1 MSTSTSTNPIVNF
14 FPIET
19 KKKIFC
25 SEGDV
30 RVYSGLYSSSEI
42 TLWLKKLYYASRRI
56 KVFELLILLFK
67 PAGKILLFPGS
78 FKTLP
83 DDTYCNMLTSIGGWL
98 FRPLH
103 FLPVF
108 IRFSGVYH
116 FASGNS
122 PITSI
127 RISVFDSLSKI
138 VSEGSNLSSVARNCP
153 HSTNSSFLKIKPRKS
168 HESFNSYNTTLK
180 VLKILAAI
188 LAVFLFTASSF
199 ARLQNQ
205 ENAEKYIDHQQKG
218 DRFKLK
224 ELYSK
229 YVYLTDNKTVKKFSW
244 IVKKEKKNPYRQKA
258 SVAAERSLDYYQSK
272 ILPGIKNAVIS
283 VSRKLAKS
291 KNTGSFL
298 GSDEYI
304 YIFMSSS
311 VPESTW
317 KNYIKAIN
325 RLRRSGQDG
334 IGIILRGCIGGCAKV
349 LPTAKFIYHLLK
361 QGENT
366 YRVPILID
374 PLLFRLFG
382 IKRVPVAVYARHVDM
397 KYPWLS
403 PGVSGNL
410 SGSVTAYKVIGD
422 CGLVYI
428 LKELYEQSGSGA
440 VLKLYNILTEGWLEK
455 NE

>member
-1 MSTSTSTNPIVNF
+1 
-14 FPIET
+14 
-19 KKKIFC
+19 
-25 SEGDV
+25 
-30 RVYSGLYSSSEI
+30 
-42 TLWLKKLYYASRRI
+42 
-56 KVFELLILLFK
+56 
-67 PAGKILLFPGS
+67 
-78 FKTLP
+78 
-83 DDTYCNMLTSIGGWL
+83 
-98 FRPLH
+98 
-103 FLPVF
+103 
-108 IRFSGVYH
+108 
-116 FASGNS
+116 
-122 PITSI
+122 
-127 RISVFDSLSKI
+127 
-138 VSEGSNLSSVARNCP
+138 
-153 HSTNSSFLKIKPRKS
+153 
-168 HESFNSYNTTLK
+168 
-180 VLKILAAI
+180 
-188 LAVFLFTASSF
+188 
-199 ARLQNQ
+199 
-205 ENAEKYIDHQQKG
+205 
-218 DRFKLK
+218 
-224 ELYSK
+224 
-229 YVYLTDNKTVKKFSW
+229 
-244 IVKKEKKNPYRQKA
+244 
-258 SVAAERSLDYYQSK
+258 
-272 ILPGIKNAVIS
+272 
-283 VSRKLAKS
+283 
-291 KNTGSFL
+291 
-298 GSDEYI
+298 
-304 YIFMSSS
+304 MSSS

-361 QGENT
+361 HGENT